1 MEDEVTTVPLQKKE
15 THKLTLVLSVL
26 LALALL
32 GCAVLGYL
40 LLRQSDETARLQT
53 TIDTNTREIETLKA
67 ETKDTG
73 KRTDD
78 TSAAAMDHP
87 EDDST
92 VIITTVGA
100 YSHSRVSDE
109 HAKLSIKVTK
119 KELPFARVA
128 VSGDE
133 GTGYACVLKK
143 SDDIWIVLFCGQ
155 GAPLKS
161 DLDQWG
167 VPDSII
173 AGS

>member
-1 MEDEVTTVPLQKKE
+1 MDGEMTGVPVQKKE
-15 THKLTLVLSVL
+15 HDRLTLVLGVL

-40 LLRQSDETARLQT
+40 LFQQSNETTRLQT
-53 TIDTNTREIETLKA
+53 SADATTREIAALKSEVKA
-67 ETKDTG
+67 TDTKA
-73 KRTDD
+73 DD
-78 TSAAAMDHP
+78 SSTTSTEP
-87 EDDST
+87 SEDDSSL
-92 VIITTVGA
+92 IINTVGA
-100 YSHSRVSDE
+100 YAHTRVSDA
-109 HAKLSIKVTK
+109 HAKLSIKLTK

-143 SDDIWIVLFCGQ
+143 SDAIWIVLFCGQ